1 MRLDPYV
8 NTHPRLLRKAALGED
23 PAAAPPEKQNREP
36 NDAAKESPSAK
47 AARGQATRA
56 QIEKGTSVRSK
67 SKGRPGDSRFVGATH
82 LDEKQKLDIEKELK
96 RRRIGD
102 EMGRQIFVAAVE
114 YQLSAFADQLQTSD
128 ETPRTE
134 PPPPPRD
141 RALEQILIA
150 VEEQARLLSEL
161 LLQVPKPSMPQLA
174 RVLTAQDERGRN
186 YDEGYLCE
194 LGGEIQRL
202 RRACNAMTGI
212 EEPPDTDPETDPD
225 PETSGAF
232 VRKLAGIFAECFEQD
247 PTAAADGPFRTC
259 LEVLDQMTPYV
270 IGHDPDL
277 LSRILRDR

>member
-23 PAAAPPEKQNREP
+23 PAAAPPEKQNRGP
-36 NDAAKESPSAK
+36 NDAAKESPSGK
-47 AARGQATRA
+47 VGKGKRTPGQTETETPA
-56 QIEKGTSVRSK
+56 RSK
-67 SKGRPGDSRFVGATH
+67 SKGQAGDSRFVGATH

-114 YQLSAFADQLQTSD
+114 YQISAFADQLVRSD
-128 ETPRTE
+128 DAPRAK
-134 PPPPPRD
+134 PPPRPRD

-174 RVLTAQDERGRN
+174 RVLAAQDERGRN

-194 LGGEIQRL
+194 LGGEIDRL
-202 RRACNAMTGI
+202 RRACSAMTSI
-212 EEPPDTDPETDPD
+212 EEPMDTAPDTGPD
-225 PETSGAF
+225 PETSSGF

-247 PTAAADGPFRTC
+247 PNAAADGPFRAC

-270 IGHDPDL
+270 IGHDPDF
-277 LSRILRDR
+277 LSRILGER